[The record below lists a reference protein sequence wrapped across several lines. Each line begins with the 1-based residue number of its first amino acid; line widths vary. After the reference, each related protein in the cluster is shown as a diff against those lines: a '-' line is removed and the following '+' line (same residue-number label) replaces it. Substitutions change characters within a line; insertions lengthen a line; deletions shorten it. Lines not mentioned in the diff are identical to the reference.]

1 MFSFL
6 QSLAGSP
13 EERLCQVLFEILKHL
28 DIKEV
33 LGLPLSQAAA
43 LHVWLCCSLFVGEGE
58 RDRTGSGLCAEVC
71 GETKGVY
78 VTVV

>member
-6 QSLAGSP
+6 RSLAGSP
-13 EERLCQVLFEILKHL
+13 EERLCQVFEILKHL
-28 DIKEV
+28 DIEEV

-43 LHVWLCCSLFVGEGE
+43 LHVWLCCSLFIGKGE
-58 RDRTGSGLCAEVC
+58 RDRTGCPEAC

-78 VTVV
+78 VTEV

>member
-13 EERLCQVLFEILKHL
+13 EEKLCQVVFEILKHL
-28 DIKEV
+28 EEV

-43 LHVWLCCSLFVGEGE
+43 LHVWLCCSLFFGKGE
-58 RDRTGSGLCAEVC
+58 RDRTGCPAAC